1 MNFLS
6 IAILYALSGFLMKL
20 SDDEYDEKSNKIIA
34 IIIGILCGLA
44 IAYLSSN
51 NIDASYI
58 FIGILIGTGLSF
70 KIDGIHHLLTLLTFL
85 VLLLILHIPSLNLI
99 TLGICIFS
107 AFIDEIGND
116 NQRIYKKNKFLK
128 VFFEY
133 RFSMKIAIFILAILG
148 FYQDLTGFQI
158 ANIVFLNISTFIYFL
173 LFEIS
178 YELAGFTF
186 KKYLN

>member
-1 MNFLS
+1 
-6 IAILYALSGFLMKL
+6 MKL

-34 IIIGILCGLA
+34 IVIGIVCGIA

-70 KIDGIHHLLTLLTFL
+70 KIDGIHHIVTLLTFL
-85 VLLLILHIPSLNLI
+85 LLFFTWGVPTLNI
-99 TLGICIFS
+99 ATLGICVAS

-116 NQRIYKKNKFLK
+116 NEKIYGKNKFLK

-148 FYQDLTGFQI
+148 FYHSLTGFQI
-158 ANIVFLNISTFIYFL
+158 ANIDFLNISTLIYFL
-173 LFEIS
+173 LFELS
-178 YELAGFTF
+178 YELSGFTF
-186 KKYLN
+186 KKYLS